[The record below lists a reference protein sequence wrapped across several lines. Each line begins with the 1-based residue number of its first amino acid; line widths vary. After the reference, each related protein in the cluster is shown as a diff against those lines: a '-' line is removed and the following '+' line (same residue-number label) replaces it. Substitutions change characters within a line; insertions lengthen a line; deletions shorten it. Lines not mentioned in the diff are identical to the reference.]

1 MVPNNFNDLV
11 VVKRSG
17 QRVDF
22 NGLKIAVAIKNA
34 FDNNGDKYNEK
45 DINKVYADTIQYII
59 DNYSD
64 RKTINVEDIQDIIE
78 TVLKKDK
85 YLDVF
90 KSFSD
95 YRIRRAESRKAFSEK
110 QQHKFVKAIEK
121 IGFINSKEEH
131 PDRLLYKFGTTISNE
146 YTKSYVLDNKYVRA
160 HEEGKIYI
168 HDLAYF
174 NLGYIPSVHL
184 VLDNILKDNDSFYDL
199 LTLLL
204 EAKKEVCGYIAIDS
218 IDKLLSEFT
227 LEKFKKIFKETI
239 YNYLNVSGFLP
250 LVNYKKTEELINRE
264 TTININLEIFE
275 NLFINEQLKIILK
288 HAYQDSLNNIKKLL
302 SENINKLLQILDN
315 AHANSDNY
323 SISLA
328 SSKTEE
334 GKLVKEIFIQEL
346 KKLPR
351 LKDVTVILKIE
362 KDTDLEFLNK
372 ISELIESGKNIKI
385 SYIEASYNIGDS
397 SDVEYFSNGL
407 RIFERVDNTKIS
419 TGRANIAN
427 TSINMARLGLKHR
440 LLNVAF
446 YQELDELLEL
456 VRNELVVVFENIGDK
471 TTINYQVLFNQNILD
486 DEKLE
491 VGQKI
496 RKVIKNGTLNFN
508 LIGLKE
514 CAIAINKEN
523 FENTVFEI
531 VEHINKKIKEFE
543 KDSKFNFTLSLV
555 EEKKASI
562 KLLELDKAVYGL
574 IDGVTKKDAYSNFS
588 FTTNSI
594 EKSACLTG
602 KLQTLLTGGNTLR
615 IVLPKNASRKKIINI
630 LSNMVEN
637 DIGFAS
643 LEIGSDV

>member
-1 MVPNNFNDLV
+1 MIPDTFNDLI

-17 QRVDF
+17 QRVEF

-45 DINKVYADTIQYII
+45 DINKVYADTIKYII

-78 TVLKKDK
+78 TILKKDK

-131 PDRLLYKFGTTISNE
+131 PDRLLYKFGSTISNE

-160 HEEGKIYI
+160 YEESNIYI

-184 VLDNILKDNDSFYDL
+184 ILDNILKDNDSFYDL
-199 LTLLL
+199 MTLLL

-218 IDKLLSEFT
+218 IDNLFSEFI

-264 TTININLEIFE
+264 TTINMNLDIFE
-275 NLFINEQLKIILK
+275 NLFINDQLKIILK
-288 HAYQDSLNNIKKLL
+288 HAYQDSLNNINKFL
-302 SENINKLLQILDN
+302 SENINKMLQVLNN
-315 AHANSDNY
+315 AYSKKDKY
-323 SISLA
+323 SISLG
-328 SSKTEE
+328 SSCTDE
-334 GKLVKEIFIQEL
+334 GNLIKKIFIQEL
-346 KKLPR
+346 KSLPR
-351 LKDVTVILKIE
+351 LQNVLVILKIG
-362 KDTDLEFLNK
+362 KNTDLDFLNQ
-372 ISELIESGKNIKI
+372 ISELITLNQNIKI
-385 SYIEASYNIGDS
+385 SYIDATYNVGDS
-397 SDVEYFSNGL
+397 NEIEYFSNGL
-407 RIFERVDNTKIS
+407 RVFERVDNTS
-419 TGRANIAN
+419 GSYGRANIAN

-440 LLNVAF
+440 LLNDGF

-471 TTINYQVLFNQNILD
+471 TTINYQVLFNKNILD

-491 VGQKI
+491 KGQKI

-523 FENTVFEI
+523 FETTVFEI
-531 VEHINKKIKEFE
+531 VEHIHKKIKGFE

-555 EEKKASI
+555 EEKKASR
-562 KLLELDKAVYGL
+562 KLLELDKAVYGI
-574 IDGVTKKDAYSNFS
+574 IDGVTKKDNYSNFS
-588 FTTNSI
+588 FTTSSI
-594 EKSACLTG
+594 EKAICLTG
-602 KLQTLLTGGNTLR
+602 KLQKLLTGGNSLK
-615 IVLPKNASRKKIINI
+615 IILPKNVSHKKIINI
-630 LSNMVEN
+630 LSNIVEN
-637 DIGFAS
+637 DVGFAS
-643 LEIGSDV
+643 VEIGSDF